1 MNQSSPKL
9 NTTQTKPRGTV
20 LIVVIWIVLIL
31 ASLVIVMAHATRV
44 EAVAAMNHI
53 AQVKAEAVANG
64 AIQYILAKLSSE
76 DDSTV
81 SYGSDPYEAMEVGDG
96 YFWVLGRDLSG
107 SEDYTY
113 GLVDEAGK
121 INLNS
126 ASPEDLLEMLLKLPN
141 MTTELAT
148 SIIDWQDEDDDVT
161 SGGAESEYYLLLSE
175 PYQCKNAPLETV
187 EEVLLIK
194 GGDRD
199 LLYGEDTNRN
209 GVLDWNENDGEQ
221 SSPADNSNGSLD
233 RGFFDY
239 VTIHSYE
246 TNTNGQ
252 GQPRLDL
259 NDSQNQ
265 AAFQELLEGVISDE
279 QAITVLQ
286 TLRNAGLFSGRQTP
300 NRSLIGVYYIS
311 GMAFEDYEQIIDRI
325 TVDGDAEIIAG
336 RININAAPQEVLL
349 CLPGLEESDVDAL
362 VQKRSQSDDL
372 EGILWITQVLDEE
385 KARAIGSYIT
395 SKSSQYSAD
404 IVAVSGDGRA
414 FARYY
419 VVIDTAAG
427 SPEIIYKQSLHYA
440 GWPLEEEILEKLRD
454 GQTL

>member
-1 MNQSSPKL
+1 MNQSSQKL
-9 NTTQTKPRGTV
+9 NTRHTPPRGTV

-31 ASLVIVMAHATRV
+31 ASLVIVLAHTTRV
-44 EAVAAMNHI
+44 EAAAAMNHI

-64 AIQYILAKLSSE
+64 AIQYVFAKLSSE

-81 SYGSDPYEAMEVGDG
+81 SYSSDPYEAMEVGDG

-126 ASPEDLLEMLLKLPN
+126 ESPQDLLEMLLKLPN

-148 SIIDWQDEDDDVT
+148 SMIDWQDEDDDVT
-161 SGGAESEYYLLLSE
+161 SGGAEGEYYLLLSE
-175 PYQCKNAPLETV
+175 PYQCKNASLETV

-199 LLYGEDTNRN
+199 MLYGEDTNRN

-246 TNTNGQ
+246 ANTDDQ
-252 GQPRLDL
+252 GQPLLDL
-259 NDSQNQ
+259 NESQNQ
-265 AAFQELLEGVISDE
+265 AAFQELLQGVVSDE
-279 QAITVLQ
+279 QAINVMQ
-286 TLRNAGLFSGRQTP
+286 TLRNAGLFRGRGAE
-300 NRSLIGVYYIS
+300 NMSLIDVYYLS
-311 GMAFEDYEQIIDRI
+311 GMAFEEYEQIIDRI
-325 TVDGDAEIIAG
+325 TTDGDAEIIAG

-362 VQKRSQSDDL
+362 IQKRSQSNDL

-385 KARAIGSYIT
+385 KARAIGRYIT

-419 VVIDTAAG
+419 IVIDTAKG